1 MRGAAFGVGASVE
14 EETRLFAISFQWTS
28 FSVFSL
34 KTTARSF
41 AQDIEG
47 DVARLESTLM
57 ATRVR
62 SYSKINLG
70 LAIGPVRADGFHGL
84 TTLYQTLGLH
94 DLVTVSARRLGLGA
108 ETRIALT
115 TNHPMVPCDGRNTA
129 WRMVERCLG
138 LMGVAAEVEIHIEKR
153 LPVQG
158 GVGAGSANAAAALL
172 GLEREL
178 GVALPGVARLR
189 LAAEVGSDVPLFLV
203 GGAVLGLGRGEQV
216 VPMPDFLRT
225 WCVVAVPQVGVSTPA
240 AFKAWDALLAGE
252 GVDIKGELGDQT
264 RDTASLGPTNAGILR
279 SAQNDDREG
288 GSPSRLL
295 QAGLTSAAKPDRLEE
310 LSLAYSAL
318 SAKTGVGKPGTSGI
332 VRDANPEKKQG
343 LSGVSQSYA
352 LNDLAENTLLALVR
366 TGIGSDGLHNDF
378 EDVVFPQYPSLRI
391 TKRHLM
397 GSGSDSPAIYAALS
411 GSGSALFG
419 LYRSETEAKAAQQ
432 RVQSSGVEA
441 LLTETLTRAEYWE
454 RMFAE

>member
-1 MRGAAFGVGASVE
+1 
-14 EETRLFAISFQWTS
+14 
-28 FSVFSL
+28 
-34 KTTARSF
+34 
-41 AQDIEG
+41 
-47 DVARLESTLM
+47 M

-84 TTLYQTLGLH
+84 TTLYQTIGLH

-115 TNHPMVPCDGRNTA
+115 TNHPLVPCDGRNTA
-129 WRMVERCLG
+129 WRMVERCLE
-138 LMGVAAEVEIHIEKR
+138 LLGVVAEVEIHIEKR

-158 GVGAGSANAAAALL
+158 GMGAGSANAAAALL

-216 VPMPDFLRT
+216 VPMPDFPRT

-240 AFKAWDALLAGE
+240 AFKAWDSLVTRE
-252 GVDIKGELGDQT
+252 GVESMGEPMSER
-264 RDTASLGPTNAGILR
+264 RDMGHPNSVD
-279 SAQNDDREG
+279 SSMAQIGLE
-288 GSPSRLL
+288 
-295 QAGLTSAAKPDRLEE
+295 LTSLPQIDNLQE

-332 VRDANPEKKQG
+332 VRDANPEKKQD
-343 LSGVSQSYA
+343 LSGDSQSYA

-391 TKRHLM
+391 TKRQLM
-397 GSGSDSPAIYAALS
+397 GSDSDSPAIYAALS

-441 LLTETLTRAEYWE
+441 LLAETLTRAEYWE
-454 RMFAE
+454 RTFAE